1 MMFDIFAFMRKGSGE
16 SKQVAKDRL
25 RTVLM
30 NDRVNMQL
38 LEDIKYDII
47 NVIKNYMEIDE
58 ENFSIS
64 IAQTA
69 NKVTG
74 VKTPVL
80 FADFPIKKIY
90 KN

>member
-1 MMFDIFAFMRKGSGE
+1 MQNIFAFFRRNGAQSGF
-16 SKQVAKDRL
+16 VAKDRL
-25 RTVLM
+25 KNVLM
-30 NDRVNMQL
+30 SDRVNMQL

-47 NVIKNYMEIDE
+47 GVIRNYMEIDE
-58 ENFSIS
+58 DKFSIS

-69 NKVTG
+69 NKYTG

-90 KN
+90 KNG